1 LCFNMVRSPF
11 SKEVI
16 GKFRQ
21 GICHLLALEL
31 YRKHD
36 WPLYGVVWQGKESIW
51 HVLNQTETG
60 MYIDVLGAYAQ
71 KDSVL
76 DYYPPVG
83 NHPNT
88 FAVKPVDK
96 SRVDLDGRMNLDEP
110 LFESGKKE
118 AQKTAERLS
127 SWFYNKVLEE

>member
-1 LCFNMVRSPF
+1 MIRSPF

-31 YRKHD
+31 HRQHD
-36 WPLYGVVWQGKESIW
+36 WPLYGVIWQGKGGIW

-60 MYIDVLGAYAQ
+60 MYIDVLGAYYE

-76 DYYPPVG
+76 NYYPPVG

-88 FAVKPVDK
+88 FVVEPVEKP
-96 SRVDLDGRMNLDEP
+96 RVDLDERMDLEEP
-110 LFESGKKE
+110 LFESGKEE
-118 AQKTAERLS
+118 AKQTAKRLS
-127 SWFYNKVLEE
+127 NWFYNKVLEE